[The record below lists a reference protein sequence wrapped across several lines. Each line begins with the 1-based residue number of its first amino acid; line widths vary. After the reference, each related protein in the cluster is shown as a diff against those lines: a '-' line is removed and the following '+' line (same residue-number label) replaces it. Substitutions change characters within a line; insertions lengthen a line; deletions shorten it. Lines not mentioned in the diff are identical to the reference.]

1 MANPDLRWETSEQ
14 LDFGF
19 DSRFFNNSLSF
30 SFDWFK
36 KDTKDMLMERPIPLY
51 VGSGSPLSNV
61 GTLTNQGI
69 ELEVGY
75 KLSVDKVNLSFLAN
89 ASYVKNEI
97 KNLGNQTGYIDK
109 GEFTD
114 FRYGIKEPK
123 WLSDR
128 LFLRI

>member
-1 MANPDLRWETSEQ
+1 
-14 LDFGF
+14 
-19 DSRFFNNSLSF
+19 
-30 SFDWFK
+30 
-36 KDTKDMLMERPIPLY
+36 MLMERPISLY

-97 KNLGNQTGYIDK
+97 KNLG
-109 GEFTD
+109 
-114 FRYGIKEPK
+114 IKQDI
-123 WLSDR
+123 SIRRVYR
-128 LFLRI
+128 L